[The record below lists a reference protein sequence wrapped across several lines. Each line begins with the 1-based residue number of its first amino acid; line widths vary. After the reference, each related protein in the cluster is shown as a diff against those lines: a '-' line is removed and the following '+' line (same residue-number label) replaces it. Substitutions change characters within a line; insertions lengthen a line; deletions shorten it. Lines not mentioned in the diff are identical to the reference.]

1 MMRTVS
7 WPTQGDRDTFQRRLA
22 TSLAAGTAL
31 VFVACVAATIV
42 HPPLWKP
49 LVPLAIS
56 AILMLLVWANGSARS
71 AARRAEVVRSFAG
84 LRVLHH
90 GQSIEVGDEP
100 LLGEYPTRRLAARA
114 ALDRGGW
121 AVIVHAWD
129 HYYLLRGEPSVPGAR
144 RTRPVAFRS
153 RAVADVV
160 PAIRDDVAL
169 GA

>member
-1 MMRTVS
+1 MRTVS
-7 WPTQGDRDTFQRRLA
+7 WPTKGDAPTFQRRLA
-22 TSLAAGTAL
+22 TSIVAGATLVLVVGVLAVVL
-31 VFVACVAATIV
+31 

-49 LVPLAIS
+49 VVPLA
-56 AILMLLVWANGSARS
+56 VS

-84 LRVLHH
+84 LAVLHH
-90 GQSIEVGDEP
+90 GQSIEVASRP
-100 LLGEYPTRRLAARA
+100 LVGEYPTRRLAARA

-129 HYYLLRGEPSVPGAR
+129 RYYVLRGEPTTSRASRP
-144 RTRPVAFRS
+144 PVAFRT